1 MDNTMIMVLISV
13 LGGFVLALVLG
24 KFLIPV
30 LRSLKAGQSIREVG
44 PKWHNLS
51 LIHI

>member
-30 LRSLKAGQSIREVG
+30 LRSLKAGQSIREV
-44 PKWHNLS
+44 
-51 LIHI
+51 